1 MSSSLQDPA
10 TIPDHLETFLNKE
23 HNWLIFRE
31 FGLFSFFLF
40 LGSAF
45 WQLFPA
51 VVMVTVHLTKTLQS
65 SGLITI
71 NLASFHKG
79 LQKFC

>member
-1 MSSSLQDPA
+1 VLRSRQLSSSLEDPA
-10 TIPDHLETFLNKE
+10 TIPDRLETCLNKE
-23 HNWLIFRE
+23 RNWMIFRG

-51 VVMVTVHLTKTLQS
+51 VVMVTVYLYD
-65 SGLITI
+65 
-71 NLASFHKG
+71 
-79 LQKFC
+79 